1 MRRVATTHMAI
12 CKTLLERGCLSS
24 YCCCCSFCYWCCCC
38 CLLLMLL
45 LLFVLCFAYETS
57 LWYSENRRRR
67 RRRLRPCLT
76 AGSSIRRWRWRQRRQ
91 PTQRQSPNSSHYSV
105 LRLPFSLSLSLSHFA
120 CRSAHAE
127 LFDAFLI
134 ALLPRWA
141 LFDLIKSMR
150 HLIKTHADRQDK
162 TETV

>member
-1 MRRVATTHMAI
+1 MRRVATTHTAI
-12 CKTLLERGCLSS
+12 CKTLLERGCLS
-24 YCCCCSFCYWCCCC
+24 CCCCVVVPFVIIVCCCC
-38 CLLLMLL
+38 CLCCALHMKR
-45 LLFVLCFAYETS
+45 VCDTQKIAVAFALAWQQAAAS
-57 LWYSENRRRR
+57 GDGDSDSDVSPRSDRA
-67 RRRLRPCLT
+67 LT
-76 AGSSIRRWRWRQRRQ
+76 ALTIVCSLF
-91 PTQRQSPNSSHYSV
+91 H
-105 LRLPFSLSLSLSHFA
+105 SLSLSLSHFA

-150 HLIKTHADRQDK
+150 HLIKTHADRQDN